1 MSYSVLTDCDNCL
14 HDRIC
19 NMKNRFLD
27 VQQHVRSQLVCSEP
41 EVQVSVKCQ
50 QFFSKNQPVFR
61 NDLTIEAY
69 PLSERPIE
77 YRRKE
82 MENLV
87 ELD

>member
-1 MSYSVLTDCDNCL
+1 MSYSVLTECDCCL
-14 HDRIC
+14 HDKIC

-27 VQQHVRSQLVCSEP
+27 VQQHVRSPFVCSEP
-41 EVQVSVKCQ
+41 EIQVSVKCQ

-61 NDLTIEAY
+61 DNITLETY
-69 PLSERPIE
+69 PLVEHPAE

-82 MENLV
+82 IENLV